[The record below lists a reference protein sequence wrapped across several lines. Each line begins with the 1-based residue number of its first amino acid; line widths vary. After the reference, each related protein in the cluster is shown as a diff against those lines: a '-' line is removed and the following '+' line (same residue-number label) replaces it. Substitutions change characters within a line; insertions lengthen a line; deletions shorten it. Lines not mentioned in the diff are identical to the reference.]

1 MKLNGIDIP
10 DISVRYVSQFLSFC
24 PKMSDKEPEEE
35 TNDLVAHKNGVN
47 AAGET
52 KQSNQ
57 PPALANKSQESK
69 PAKVESVIRVSNR
82 YYLKKNLDAES
93 KLELLILSFQPRQ
106 LREYL
111 PAERKTGGRRGQA
124 QVTAQEAATGRKRP
138 H

>member
-47 AAGET
+47 AVGET

-57 PPALANKSQESK
+57 PPALGNKSQESK

-82 YYLKKNLDAES
+82 YYLQKKNLDADS
-93 KLELLILSFQPRQ
+93 KLELQLLSFQPRQ
-106 LREYL
+106 LREYM
-111 PAERKTGGRRGQA
+111 PA
-124 QVTAQEAATGRKRP
+124 
-138 H
+138 

>member
-47 AAGET
+47 AVGET

-57 PPALANKSQESK
+57 PPALGNKSQESK

-82 YYLKKNLDAES
+82 YYLKK
-93 KLELLILSFQPRQ
+93 KLRMRI
-106 LREYL
+106 
-111 PAERKTGGRRGQA
+111 
-124 QVTAQEAATGRKRP
+124 VN
-138 H
+138 